1 MCGVYNTSYCDAFA
15 VRFLVEKSVQLDTL
29 LNDGGLYTMM
39 NRFMVG
45 TATVTTTVLIQVGLL
60 LLLAAMVLFTIL
72 FTPFPGIHDAFHELR
87 HSLYIVACH

>member
-1 MCGVYNTSYCDAFA
+1 MRKAFS
-15 VRFLVEKSVQLDTL
+15 EIPL
-29 LNDGGLYTMM
+29 LNDGGLFTMM